1 MKKNKENQL
10 NFLEKLVNV
19 NSGTEN
25 IAGVQEVGELLRP
38 QFEKLGFKTHWENE
52 PEDMHRAGTLIAEHP
67 GNSGKR
73 LLLSG
78 HLDTVFSQSNGFTT
92 FKRQGEKAIG
102 PGVIDDK
109 GGDVVLLFALQALAD
124 IDALKDATITVV
136 LTGDEEDSGKPAAIS
151 RKPLME
157 AAKKS
162 DVALDFE
169 WSYTKDSITVSR
181 RGICTWLLESTGKEA
196 HSSEI
201 FLKDAGYGAV
211 FESARIMNE
220 IRNTLSKEKFL
231 SINPGVMVAGTKIN
245 LAHTQG
251 TAEGK
256 TNVIA
261 SHADVRGDLRFLT
274 PAQKKKVEKK
284 LSIITMQ
291 SLPDTKSKITFQ
303 DGIPA
308 MVPTANNMKLLQL
321 YSSVS
326 NNLGYGIVRALDPGK
341 RGAGDISY
349 IAGIVPYNLAGLGPQ
364 GSGAHSEQETLDV
377 SSLGQQTE
385 RAAILIYRLTH
396 GKAVQGL

>member
-1 MKKNKENQL
+1 MNRILISYYIGFQCINITK
-10 NFLEKLVNV
+10 VNV
-19 NSGTEN
+19 SKILDETNMQFSHASNS
-25 IAGVQEVGELLRP
+25 I
-38 QFEKLGFKTHWENE
+38 
-52 PEDMHRAGTLIAEHP
+52 
-67 GNSGKR
+67 
-73 LLLSG
+73 
-78 HLDTVFSQSNGFTT
+78 
-92 FKRQGEKAIG
+92 
-102 PGVIDDK
+102 
-109 GGDVVLLFALQALAD
+109 VL
-124 IDALKDATITVV
+124 
-136 LTGDEEDSGKPAAIS
+136 
-151 RKPLME
+151 
-157 AAKKS
+157 
-162 DVALDFE
+162 
-169 WSYTKDSITVSR
+169 
-181 RGICTWLLESTGKEA
+181 
-196 HSSEI
+196 
-201 FLKDAGYGAV
+201 
-211 FESARIMNE
+211 
-220 IRNTLSKEKFL
+220 
-231 SINPGVMVAGTKIN
+231 
-245 LAHTQG
+245 
-251 TAEGK
+251 K

-326 NNLGYGIVRALDPGK
+326 NNLGYGIVLALDPGK